1 MATNMELRD
10 TLRITWDQN
19 PAAAEAYRDAREGQ
33 KIQCEVK
40 GTIKTVDAEGIDLVV
55 DVVIPDG
62 YEESANESPVL
73 TGHPMNPTQPV
84 PSVEASSVR
93 KIA

>member
-1 MATNMELRD
+1 MEARD

-19 PAAAEAYRDAREGQ
+19 PAAAEAYRDAKEGQ
-33 KIQCEVK
+33 KIECEVK
-40 GTIKTVDAEGIDLVV
+40 GTIKTIDAEGIDLVV
-55 DVVIPDG
+55 DVVIPEG
-62 YEESANESPVL
+62 YEESEDETTPM

-93 KIA
+93 KTT